1 MGKVNWGRVLLC
13 GIVAGT
19 VYTILGVFLSYF
31 ALQETGFGQANLAGY
46 RRAPW
51 NILSNFILNLIAGV
65 WTIWLYASIRPRY
78 GPGLKT
84 AVMAGVA
91 AWLLIVVIV
100 VQLASVQVIPL
111 PLRALVIP
119 AAAFLLVWVVASTVG
134 AWQYKE

>member
-1 MGKVNWGRVLLC
+1 MGKMNWGRVVLC

-31 ALQETGFGQANLAGY
+31 ALQETGFVQANLTGY

-51 NILSNFILNLIAGV
+51 NILSNFILNLMAGV

-91 AWLLIVVIV
+91 AWLLIIVIV

-119 AAAFLLVWVVASTVG
+119 AAAFLLVWVVASVVG